1 MPVVAAAE
9 RADHVM
15 SSTTLIV
22 VIIAVVVVLVA
33 IAAVARY
40 MGGKR
45 RSEQLRERFGPEYE
59 RHLAETGD
67 PARTERELADREK
80 RHRKLDL
87 RQLDDR
93 ERETFRRRWT
103 DVQRE
108 FVDDPKMAVDHAD
121 SLVNEVMSARGYP
134 VDDFEQRAADVSVEH
149 PVIVQRYREARRI
162 AADNRSGRADTEQ
175 LRNAVT
181 SYRELVDALL
191 GDESGGRR
199 RNGHPHGDSARNTE
213 AQA

>member
-1 MPVVAAAE
+1 MTATE
-9 RADHVM
+9 RADHRM

-33 IAAVARY
+33 IAAAARF

-59 RHLAETGD
+59 RHLAESGD

-80 RHRKLDL
+80 RHSELDL

-93 ERETFRRRWT
+93 ERETFRNRWT

-108 FVDDPKMAVDHAD
+108 FVDDPNRAVDHAD

-149 PVIVQRYREARRI
+149 PVVVQRYREARRI

-181 SYRELVDALL
+181 SYRELVGALL
-191 GDESGGRR
+191 GDEPGDGGH
-199 RNGHPHGDSARNTE
+199 NGHSPRNSARNTE
-213 AQA
+213 AQT